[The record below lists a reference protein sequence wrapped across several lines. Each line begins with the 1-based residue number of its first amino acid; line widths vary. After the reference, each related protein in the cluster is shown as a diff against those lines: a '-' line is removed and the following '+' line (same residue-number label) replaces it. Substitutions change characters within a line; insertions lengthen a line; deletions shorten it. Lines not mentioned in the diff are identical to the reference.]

1 MLSKILKKSDCAAC
15 RFCCSFRRQSLWE
28 TPVFD
33 AESVEKLRKLYPH
46 AKFRNEGTESFTFD
60 ISDQYKTS
68 RSEEEAPCPFLDA
81 EKGCVLPPELKPFD
95 CSIWPFRA
103 VRLSGVADAGLAAS
117 ANCGQEAAS
126 VWGGTQNAFDDKDT
140 PVWGSGQ
147 KASSNCGQEAS
158 SVSGGRDGAT
168 SVSGGRRET
177 LPGAGQ
183 AALAGGTQNAPEK
196 CEHKAASVWGGG
208 QDASVNGEQP
218 AFESGN
224 PAATAYD
231 QPPEPAGGGQIAV
244 ALTPTC
250 PAINRVSRQ
259 QITELL
265 NSGLG
270 EKILAYAE
278 THPDIIKEPS
288 EFLSDIVY
296 KRKAGRT

>member
-28 TPVFD
+28 TPIFD

-60 ISDQYKTS
+60 ISDQYKSS
-68 RSEEEAPCPFLDA
+68 RNEEEAPCPFLDA
-81 EKGCVLPPELKPFD
+81 EKGCILPPELKPFD

-103 VRLSGVADAGLAAS
+103 VRLSGVAGGGLAAS
-117 ANCGQEAAS
+117 EYCEHKAAS
-126 VWGGTQNAFDDKDT
+126 VPGGGQDAFDDRDT
-140 PVWGSGQ
+140 SVSGGRLA
-147 KASSNCGQEAS
+147 ASANCGQEAS

-224 PAATAYD
+224 PAAYDPPTA
-231 QPPEPAGGGQIAV
+231 PADAWQIVV

>member
-15 RFCCSFRRQSLWE
+15 KFCCSFRRQSLWE

-60 ISDQYKTS
+60 ISDQFKTS
-68 RSEEEAPCPFLDA
+68 NSEEEAPCPFLDA

-103 VRLSGVADAGLAAS
+103 VRLSGVADAG
-117 ANCGQEAAS
+117 
-126 VWGGTQNAFDDKDT
+126 
-140 PVWGSGQ
+140 
-147 KASSNCGQEAS
+147 
-158 SVSGGRDGAT
+158 
-168 SVSGGRRET
+168 
-177 LPGAGQ
+177 
-183 AALAGGTQNAPEK
+183 
-196 CEHKAASVWGGG
+196 
-208 QDASVNGEQP
+208 
-218 AFESGN
+218 
-224 PAATAYD
+224 
-231 QPPEPAGGGQIAV
+231 QIAV

-250 PAINRVSRQ
+250 PAINRISRQ

-265 NSGLG
+265 DTGLG

-296 KRKAGRT
+296 KRKAVRTPKLS

>member
-15 RFCCSFRRQSLWE
+15 KFCCSFRRQSLWE

-60 ISDQYKTS
+60 ISDQYKSS
-68 RSEEEAPCPFLDA
+68 RNEEEAPCPFLDA
-81 EKGCVLPPELKPFD
+81 EKGCVLSPELKPLD

-103 VRLSGVADAGLAAS
+103 VRLSGVAGGGQAAS

-126 VWGGTQNAFDDKDT
+126 VSGGGQDA
-140 PVWGSGQ
+140 PVW
-147 KASSNCGQEAS
+147 
-158 SVSGGRDGAT
+158 GGRDGTASVWGGEQDASVLGGGLAA

-183 AALAGGTQNAPEK
+183 AALAGGTQNASEY
-196 CEHKAASVWGGG
+196 CEHKASSVSGGR

-231 QPPEPAGGGQIAV
+231 QPPEPANAGQIAV

-296 KRKAGRT
+296 KRKAVRTPKLS

>member
-60 ISDQYKTS
+60 ISDQYKSS

-103 VRLSGVADAGLAAS
+103 VRLSGVSGGGLAAS
-117 ANCGQEAAS
+117 ANCGH
-126 VWGGTQNAFDDKDT
+126 
-140 PVWGSGQ
+140 
-147 KASSNCGQEAS
+147 KA
-158 SVSGGRDGAT
+158 T
-168 SVSGGRRET
+168 LVSGGRRET
-177 LPGAGQ
+177 LPEAGQ
-183 AALAGGTQNAPEK
+183 AALAGGTQDAPEK

-208 QDASVNGEQP
+208 QKASSNCGQDAFDDKDTSVSGGEQAASSNCGQEATSVWGGGQDASVNGEKP

-224 PAATAYD
+224 PAAYDPTTA
-231 QPPEPAGGGQIAV
+231 PADAWQIAV

-265 NSGLG
+265 DTGLG

-296 KRKAGRT
+296 KRKAGRTQKLS